1 MTAKELKQYI
11 IKHDKLFDIL
21 EMIGCHGIKKC
32 NDKYLQCGIRDCD
45 SATSTTVFLDDYIG
59 VNAYSRNIKS
69 QGQTSQADLIN
80 LVAYSLGLEYK
91 SAKNYLI
98 GYLGLDNE
106 GSSVTKYDPISFFRK
121 SIRKAKRETTKREQV
136 YYDLDVLKDYLSD
149 IHIDLIKKDGLID
162 LEVLRKY
169 HVMFDPRTERILF
182 PHFKHD
188 DSTKIAGI
196 VGRTT
201 NPAYK
206 ELKINKYMSML
217 PTRYDKTLNLYAL
230 CWNIDYIKEK
240 DEIIVTEAEKSVMK
254 ADMFG
259 DKNCTAVGC
268 HSISKEQKKII
279 LGLNIRNIVIAFDS
293 DVDEE
298 TIRKECD
305 EFYEFMNVYY
315 IKDNWKLLGE
325 KDSPMDKGYKRWKF
339 LYSHKI
345 RYKR

>member
-1 MTAKELKQYI
+1 MTVKELKKYI
-11 IKHDKLFDIL
+11 LDNDKLFDVL
-21 EMIGCHGIKKC
+21 EHIGCHGIKKC
-32 NDKYLQCGIRDCD
+32 NDKYIQCGIKDGD

-59 VNAYSRNIKS
+59 VNAWSRNIKS
-69 QGQTSQADLIN
+69 EEQTSQADLIN
-80 LVAYSLGLEYK
+80 LVAYSLGMEYK

-98 GYLGLDNE
+98 GFLGLEN
-106 GSSVTKYDPISFFRK
+106 GSSAPRKHDPISFFRK
-121 SIRKAKRETTKREQV
+121 SICKAKRETAKKEQV
-136 YYDLDVLKDYLSD
+136 YYDVDILKEYLDMP
-149 IHIDLIKKDGLID
+149 HIDLIKNDGLID
-162 LEVLRKY
+162 LNVLKKY
-169 HVMFDPRTERILF
+169 RVMFDQRTGRVLF

-240 DEIIVTEAEKSVMK
+240 DEIIVVEAEKSVMK

-259 DKNCTAVGC
+259 DMNCVAVGC

-279 LGLNIRNIVIAFDS
+279 LGLNIKNIVIAFDS

-305 EFYEFMNVYY
+305 EFYDFMNVFY

-325 KDSPMDKGYKRWKF
+325 KDSPMDRGYKRWKF
-339 LYSHKI
+339 LYNHKI
-345 RYKR
+345 KYKR

>member
-11 IKHDKLFDIL
+11 IEHDKLIDIL
-21 EMIGCHGIKKC
+21 EHINCHSIRKA
-32 NDKYLQCGIRDCD
+32 NDKYIKCGIADGD
-45 SATSTTVFLDDYIG
+45 NPTSTTVFLDDYIG
-59 VNAYSRNIKS
+59 VITYTRNIKS
-69 QGQTSQADLIN
+69 ENQTSQADLIN
-80 LVAYSLGLEYK
+80 LVAYSLGMEYK

-98 GYLGLDNE
+98 GYLGLDNK

-121 SIRKAKRETTKREQV
+121 SIRKAKRNSLKEEQV
-136 YYDLDVLKDYLSD
+136 YYDVDILKEYLDMP
-149 IHIDLIKKDGLID
+149 HIDLIKNDGLID
-162 LEVLRKY
+162 LNILKKY
-169 HVMFDPRTERILF
+169 RVMFDQRTGRVLF
-182 PHFKHD
+182 PHFKYD

-240 DEIIVTEAEKSVMK
+240 DEIIVVEAEKSVMK

-259 DKNCTAVGC
+259 DTNCTAISC

-279 LGLNIRNIVIAFDS
+279 LGLNIKNIVIAFDS

-305 EFYEFMNVYY
+305 EFYDFMNVFY

-325 KDSPMDKGYKRWKF
+325 KDSPMDRGYKRWKF
-339 LYSHKI
+339 LYNHKI
-345 RYKR
+345 KYKR